1 MDIGYNVKRNDFD
14 LCHTLCEREY
24 PSMSKLKNFGQ
35 DMIGLT
41 LFLVILTLFLLGDRI
56 SDGIPDTFRSSS
68 FMNVT
73 TIFLSIL
80 LEAIP
85 FILIGVFASA
95 LIQVFISENM
105 LRKWIP
111 KRYPY
116 LAILPAAL
124 VGAVLPVC
132 ECAIVPVARR
142 LIKKGVPAHLAMV
155 VMVTAPILNPIVFAS
170 TFYAFQNNMSIVAGR
185 MIMAF
190 VAAIVIGALLYK
202 LFGKR
207 NPLVEENHS
216 HSHHD
221 HQAPQNKF
229 MQTIIHASDEFFDMG
244 KYLVIGA
251 FVAAVFQTYLDRELL
266 AGVGS
271 NEVAG
276 PAVMMVFAYV
286 ISLCSEADAFVASSF
301 GSMFTTS
308 SLLAFLVYG
317 PMIDFKNT
325 LLMLAYFNKRF
336 VLLFIA
342 VVTIVV
348 YTCSLIVGMLV

>member
-1 MDIGYNVKRNDFD
+1 MNSLRS
-14 LCHTLCEREY
+14 L
-24 PSMSKLKNFGQ
+24 GQ
-35 DMIGLT
+35 DTLGIL
-41 LFLVILTLFLLGDRI
+41 LFLGIIALFLAGDLI
-56 SDGIPDTFRSSS
+56 SIPDEVMSSS
-68 FMNVT
+68 VVNVT

-95 LIQVFISENM
+95 VIQVFVSENM

-116 LAILPAAL
+116 LALFPAAM
-124 VGAVLPVC
+124 VGALLPVC

-142 LIKKGVPAHLAMV
+142 LIKKGVPAHLAIV
-155 VMVTAPILNPIVFAS
+155 VMVTAPILNPIVLAS
-170 TFYAFQNNMSIVAGR
+170 TYYAFQNNMTVVWGR
-185 MIMAF
+185 MILGFIAAILIGAF
-190 VAAIVIGALLYK
+190 VYK

-207 NPLVEENHS
+207 NPLIKEKHTHHHEHHHAS
-216 HSHHD
+216 HG
-221 HQAPQNKF
+221 KI
-229 MQTIIHASDEFFDMG
+229 MQTIVHASDEFFDMG

-266 AGVGS
+266 VGIGS
-271 NEVAG
+271 DAVAG
-276 PAVMMVFAYV
+276 PAVMMAFAYIV
-286 ISLCSEADAFVASSF
+286 SLCSEADAFVASSF
-301 GSMFTTS
+301 GSLFTTS

-336 VLLFIA
+336 VLTFIA
-342 VVTIVV
+342 IVTIAV
-348 YTCSLIVGMLV
+348 YICTFIFGMLV

>member
-1 MDIGYNVKRNDFD
+1 MNSLRS
-14 LCHTLCEREY
+14 L
-24 PSMSKLKNFGQ
+24 GQ
-35 DMIGLT
+35 DTVGIL
-41 LFLVILTLFLLGDRI
+41 LFLGIMALFLAGDMI
-56 SDGIPDTFRSSS
+56 SIPDGVMNSS
-68 FMNVT
+68 FVNVT

-95 LIQVFISENM
+95 VIQVFVSENM

-116 LAILPAAL
+116 LALFPAAM
-124 VGAVLPVC
+124 VGAILPVC

-142 LIKKGVPAHLAMV
+142 LIKKGVPAHLAIV

-170 TFYAFQNNMSIVAGR
+170 TYYAFQNNMTIVAGR
-185 MIMAF
+185 MILGF
-190 VAAIVIGALLYK
+190 IAAIIIGAFMYR

-207 NPLVEENHS
+207 NPLIEEKHAHTHS
-216 HSHHD
+216 HSHEH
-221 HQAPQNKF
+221 HHVNNGKI
-229 MQTIIHASDEFFDMG
+229 MQTIVHASDEFFDMG
-244 KYLVIGA
+244 KFLVIGA

-266 AGVGS
+266 VGIGS
-271 NEVAG
+271 DAFAG
-276 PAVMMVFAYV
+276 PAVMMAFAYIV
-286 ISLCSEADAFVASSF
+286 SLCSEADAFVASSF
-301 GSMFTTS
+301 GSLFTSS

-336 VLLFIA
+336 VLTFIG
-342 VVTIVV
+342 VVTIAV
-348 YTCSLIVGMLV
+348 YVCTIIFELLV

>member
-1 MDIGYNVKRNDFD
+1 
-14 LCHTLCEREY
+14 
-24 PSMSKLKNFGQ
+24 MSRLKSLGQ
-35 DMIGLT
+35 EMIGLL
-41 LFLVILTLFLLGDRI
+41 LFLVFLALFLLGEQI
-56 SDGIPDTFRSSS
+56 SDGIPEGLFSSS
-68 FMNVT
+68 FMNVA

-95 LIQVFISENM
+95 AIQVFITENM

-111 KRYPY
+111 KRFPY
-116 LAILPAAL
+116 LAVFPAAL

-142 LIKKGVPAHLAMV
+142 LIKKGVPAHLAIV

-170 TFYAFQNNMSIVAGR
+170 TYYAFQNNITVVAGR

-190 VAAIVIGALLYK
+190 IAAIVIGAVLYK
-202 LFGKR
+202 LFGDR
-207 NPLVEENHS
+207 NPLLGEKHS
-216 HSHHD
+216 HAHHD
-221 HQAPQNKF
+221 HHHTSQNQF
-229 MQTIIHASDEFFDMG
+229 MQTITHASDEFFDMG

-251 FVAAVFQTYLDRELL
+251 FIAAVFQTYLDRELL
-266 AGVGS
+266 IGVGS
-271 NEVAG
+271 NEIAG

-286 ISLCSEADAFVASSF
+286 VSLCSEADAFVASSF
-301 GSMFTTS
+301 GSLFTSS

-325 LLMLAYFNKRF
+325 LLMLAYFKKRF
-336 VLLFIA
+336 VLLFIGI
-342 VVTIVV
+342 VTIVV
-348 YTCSLIVGMLV
+348 YICALIVGMML